1 MNYNYDEEKPY
12 ANLHDPKSNG
22 RRRQKNDSKTNS
34 VYMWIN
40 PDAGMPNEEPEDQES
55 YMDMSPVKSLDF
67 GEIRKKFSEQT
78 EKTDE
83 NQNTER
89 KSSGVYTLIGPATNT
104 DEPSTFKVQDERHS
118 DDGEQP
124 TVPLPP
130 RYKREIS
137 TQSTTSSDSKIT
149 RYAPASVS
157 SVDGEDNDKPV
168 PLPQKSKRE
177 KSVPNDK
184 DRLSFHKD
192 EANNESPPLPPK
204 CNRQLSYQRS
214 FSDEEKAA
222 MSSSSAGQR
231 IVSPQNSTCNVNR
244 PVPLPP
250 NYHREVSESNSHSDE
265 DRRAQNSPTP
275 AAIVGRPL
283 PTIPRSQGDENGNGR
298 NRHSASYSHEKMKG
312 RPVPLPPGSSSA
324 EGRAKSRGEPPA
336 LNKVR
341 RSLSAQ
347 NSAPL
352 PTKYQRKTSEQTV
365 KNGQE
370 YFEITT
376 SKDRPK
382 SSPRSSTSD
391 DEKPMPVR
399 EQRAFSARSPTEDEV
414 FAATPTSPEKRSL
427 WKDLGK
433 RMTVNFKQRKTAAAS
448 ARAR

>member
-12 ANLHDPKSNG
+12 ANLHDPKSND
-22 RRRQKNDSKTNS
+22 RHRHNNDSKINS
-34 VYMWIN
+34 VYMWIS
-40 PDAGMPNEEPEDQES
+40 PDAGMPNEESEGQES

-78 EKTDE
+78 EKADE
-83 NQNTER
+83 NQNTEK
-89 KSSGVYTLIGPATNT
+89 KSSAVYTLIGPATNA
-104 DEPSTFKVQDERHS
+104 DKPNTFKVQDERHS

-149 RYAPASVS
+149 RYGPASVS
-157 SVDGEDNDKPV
+157 SVDGEDDNQPV
-168 PLPQKSKRE
+168 PLPRKSKRE
-177 KSVPNDK
+177 KSVPNNE
-184 DRLSFHKD
+184 DRRSLHGD
-192 EANNESPPLPPK
+192 NANDESPPLPPK

-214 FSDEEKAA
+214 FSDEEKTT
-222 MSSSSAGQR
+222 MSSSSAGRQK
-231 IVSPQNSTCNVNR
+231 VSPQNSSCNVNR

-250 NYHREVSESNSHSDE
+250 NYHREVSESSSQSDE
-265 DRRAQNSPTP
+265 ERRAQNSPTP

-283 PTIPRSQGDENGNGR
+283 PTLPRSQGNESSSER
-298 NRHSASYSHEKMKG
+298 NRHSASYNPEKMKG

-365 KNGQE
+365 KSGQE
-370 YFEITT
+370 YFEIST
-376 SKDRPK
+376 SKGRRQ

-391 DEKPMPVR
+391 DEKPLAVR
-399 EQRAFSARSPTEDEV
+399 EHRALSARSPAEDEV
-414 FAATPTSPEKRSL
+414 FATTPTSPEKRSL

-433 RMTVNFKQRKTAAAS
+433 RMTVNFKQRKTAASA